1 MKLDKQFLF
10 KLLLLMMLSLKGSF
24 AVYQNISELTSTEKI
39 SFFLDIDE
47 SEKEDKKELD
57 ESEKIQQKMN
67 TSCTFSSL
75 GNDKHHSNIVLNYK
89 VLHLEYTT
97 PPPEI
102 G

>member
-1 MKLDKQFLF
+1 MKLNTHFFL

-47 SEKEDKKELD
+47 SEKEDKKELE
-57 ESEKIQQKMN
+57 ESEKIQQKLN
-67 TSCTFSSL
+67 TAITFSALKKS
-75 GNDKHHSNIVLNYK
+75 KHNSNIVLNYK
-89 VLHLEYTT
+89 VLHLEYTAQ
-97 PPPEI
+97 PPET

>member
-1 MKLDKQFLF
+1 
-10 KLLLLMMLSLKGSF
+10 MLSLKGSF
-24 AVYQNISELTSTEKI
+24 AVYQNISELTGTEKI

-47 SEKEDKKELD
+47 SEKEDKKELE
-57 ESEKIQQKMN
+57 ESEKIQQKLN
-67 TSCTFSSL
+67 TAITFSAFKNS
-75 GNDKHHSNIVLNYK
+75 KHHSNIVLNYK